1 MSNAQILITL
11 AHARSSICAYRVL
24 SGSPR
29 GTPAGGH
36 RRYGFSKL
44 RPELF
49 RAADRAKRKTVGYG
63 RVSSHDQKPDLER
76 QKQVLELF
84 CARQGWTF
92 DGGRNARACK
102 RMRRQG
108 TFTSPPVMW
117 CLWILRREC
126 SLLTKLRL
134 TRPTPSA
141 AILRGAAARR
151 GLPIIGLWPNG
162 SANTRQEKSHPRVR
176 CAGG

>member
-1 MSNAQILITL
+1 MERIVGITEAASVLGVSITTLRRWEASDKL
-11 AHARSSICAYRVL
+11 AEH
-24 SGSPR
+24 
-29 GTPAGGH
+29 TAGGH
-36 RRYGFSKL
+36 RRYDLSKL

-134 TRPTPSA
+134 R
-141 AILRGAAARR
+141 
-151 GLPIIGLWPNG
+151 
-162 SANTRQEKSHPRVR
+162 
-176 CAGG
+176 